1 MSNVKTLEMM
11 VYPHRKPDGTETLY
25 TCDMTKNGL
34 TKEVDPKWVS
44 LHGVCLGQVKATVTY
59 ESPDENVHHAAQLQ
73 ALELEIAKETSESR
87 DRIKNMLNKREQLQ
101 ALVGQLETA

>member
-1 MSNVKTLEMM
+1 MRNVKTVDMM

-34 TKEVDPKWVS
+34 TKEVEPKWVN
-44 LHGVCLGQVKATVTY
+44 LHGVCLGPVKATVTY
-59 ESPDENVHHAAQLQ
+59 DSPDESAHHAAQLQ
-73 ALELEIAKETSESR
+73 ALELEIAKESSESSE
-87 DRIKNMLNKREQLQ
+87 RIKSMINKREQLQ

>member
-1 MSNVKTLEMM
+1 MSNVRTAEMIIF
-11 VYPHRKPDGTETLY
+11 PHRKPDGTETLY

-34 TKEVDPKWVS
+34 TKEVEPKWVN
-44 LHGVCLGQVKATVTY
+44 LHGVCLGPIKATVTY

-73 ALELEIAKETSESR
+73 ALDLEIDKEITVSKE
-87 DRIKNMLNKREQLQ
+87 RIKSMINKREHLQ

>member
-1 MSNVKTLEMM
+1 MSNVKTVEMII
-11 VYPHRKPDGTETLY
+11 YPHRKPDGTETLY
-25 TCDMTKNGL
+25 TCDMTVNAI
-34 TKEVDPKWVS
+34 TKEVEPKWVN

-73 ALELEIAKETSESR
+73 ALELEIAKETSESK